1 MRGIRAQ
8 THYFAHFAPFRRFI
22 NERESWP
29 RAKER
34 SELGTQQLGDSDSW
48 AQGAQLGTMFRSEM
62 RRFRPPQIEECN
74 NKKRDSVSPRN
85 EHTE

>member
-22 NERESWP
+22 DERESWP

-48 AQGAQLGTMFRSEM
+48 AQGAQLGTMFRSQM
-62 RRFRPPQIEECN
+62 RQFRPPCIVER
-74 NKKRDSVSPRN
+74 NKNEGQRVPRN